1 MDETT
6 SHQVAG
12 FSNESVSRRQSRI
25 ADRRESFLSGGM
37 AIAWVLAAVAVLV
50 QMLTDGRYGY
60 FRDELYYIATSNHL
74 AFGYVDFAPLAAWV
88 LRVNRAL
95 FGESLHAL
103 RLLPALAGGAQIVL
117 TGLIARELGGKK
129 FAMFLACVSV
139 LVAPVVLVIDGRY
152 SMNVFEPL
160 SWMGCVYF
168 LLLAINRNQ
177 PKLLVWCGVLLGL
190 GLENKHSTVFF
201 LFALL
206 VGIVA
211 TSDRRLLKSKW
222 LWIAVGIAFLI
233 SLPNLV
239 WQYQHGFPTWVDLNN
254 VRKTGKNTVLPPLR
268 FLLQQVL
275 MLNPAG
281 AIVWIAG
288 LGFLLFHRE
297 GKRYRCLGVT

>member
-12 FSNESVSRRQSRI
+12 FSKESVSRRQSRI

-129 FAMFLACVSV
+129 FAMFLAWVSV

-160 SWMGCVYF
+160 SW
-168 LLLAINRNQ
+168 RS
-177 PKLLVWCGVLLGL
+177 
-190 GLENKHSTVFF
+190 E
-201 LFALL
+201 
-206 VGIVA
+206 
-211 TSDRRLLKSKW
+211 
-222 LWIAVGIAFLI
+222 
-233 SLPNLV
+233 
-239 WQYQHGFPTWVDLNN
+239 
-254 VRKTGKNTVLPPLR
+254 
-268 FLLQQVL
+268 
-275 MLNPAG
+275 
-281 AIVWIAG
+281 
-288 LGFLLFHRE
+288 
-297 GKRYRCLGVT
+297 